1 MISGIPD
8 GARGAFFTQSGSLT
22 QYDHRKRAIWRGR
35 RAGVPAQDLTNAGK
49 TVCGSKVSDMIPVLR
64 LQRTIRFSPTV
75 RRTARRGDK
84 AAVSGPE
91 NTVFSKAIFMN
102 RPKGHL

>member
-1 MISGIPD
+1 MISGFPD

-49 TVCGSKVSDMIPVLR
+49 TVCGSKVSDMI
-64 LQRTIRFSPTV
+64 
-75 RRTARRGDK
+75 
-84 AAVSGPE
+84 AVSGPE